1 MRRLFSLCFALLLG
15 LTAAAEDRV
24 SWEITPRITAPG
36 QPFRLQIIVESDVVL
51 GGAQQAGKEIR
62 PPRGMAL
69 RLSGQI
75 VRSDSNEATIN
86 YSGVAPEQEGE
97 YIIPAFNLRFA
108 RKMIAVEPIKL
119 TVSKSVAYRR
129 TAQAR
134 AELAIPDRTFYV
146 GELIRGSIRMR
157 GGEDETV
164 VASFG
169 LESVAEGFTL
179 SVTADRQ
186 PLPEELGQGMQTT
199 FELTPIREGVS
210 ELALNGTMLIQ
221 GAAVS
226 AFSNSGRDRPFAFRR
241 KLTIEHVPE
250 RGRPAD
256 WSGAIGTFA
265 AEAVQVSKDKPEVG
279 EPIRL
284 RAILTGTGNLD
295 RLITPEIPGSEQW
308 DVLPAQERRRHSE
321 EQRFFVYTLVPRL
334 PGKLLTPAIR
344 FSTFDPLTKQYSR
357 VEFKPI
363 EVIVTGTA
371 PAKVDLITAD
381 PAAPADTKQKTV
393 TGLATPEPRRSSA
406 LFLGTP
412 SAPLAASA
420 SFWSGNGLL
429 VVLLIALTAT
439 TLYLGYLAAHP
450 EIRIRRRARSILRAS
465 LITAAKARLESNQRA
480 FALSVTH
487 SLQVGSAALLGA
499 EEAAMTQS
507 DIERALPGADRTLL
521 DGLFL
526 RAYGERFAAGA
537 PAASAADDAAAL
549 ELVRRL
555 LALL

>member
-1 MRRLFSLCFALLLG
+1 MRRLLSLCFALLLG

-24 SWEITPRITAPG
+24 SWEITPRVTAPG
-36 QPFRLQIIVESDVVL
+36 QPFRLQIIVESDVIL

-86 YSGVAPEQEGE
+86 YSGVAPDQEGE
-97 YIIPAFNLRFA
+97 HIIPAFNLRFA
-108 RKMIAVEPIKL
+108 RKIIAVEPIKL

-134 AELAIPDRTFYV
+134 AELVIPDRTFYV
-146 GELIRGSIRMR
+146 GELIRGAIRMR
-157 GGEDETV
+157 GGEEEAV

-169 LESVAEGFTL
+169 LESVAEGFSL

-221 GAAVS
+221 GAA
-226 AFSNSGRDRPFAFRR
+226 ANPFSNSGRDRPFAFRR

-256 WSGAIGTFA
+256 WSGAIGTFT

-284 RAILTGTGNLD
+284 RAILTGSGNLD

-344 FSTFDPLTKQYSR
+344 FSTFDPLTKQYGR

-363 EVIVTGTA
+363 EVVVTGTA

-381 PAAPADTKQKTV
+381 PAAPADMKKKTV
-393 TGLATPEPRRSSA
+393 TGLAAPEPRRTSA

-412 SAPLAASA
+412 SAPLASSPA
-420 SFWSGNGLL
+420 FWSGNAILVTLLL
-429 VVLLIALTAT
+429 VLTAAV
-439 TLYLGYLAAHP
+439 LYLGYLAAHP
-450 EIRIRRRARSILRAS
+450 QIRIRRRARSILRAS
-465 LITAAKARLESNQRA
+465 LAAAETARRQGDQRA
-480 FALSVTH
+480 FALAIVRA
-487 SLQVGSAALLGA
+487 LQVGSAARLGA
-499 EEAAMTQS
+499 EEAAMIRS
-507 DIERALPGADRTLL
+507 DIEHALPGADRALL

-526 RAYGERFAAGA
+526 RASGERSGA
-537 PAASAADDAAAL
+537 DATDAEAAAAL
-549 ELVRRL
+549 GLVRRL